1 VKLIGEWTFAV
12 MRQGAGMRLDHVI
25 YGTADLD
32 VAQKRIEAELGLE
45 VLPGGHHVGQGSHN
59 RIVPL
64 GDGYLELM
72 AIDDPEEAAGSPFGQ
87 VLLEV
92 LAVERLVGYAVQ
104 VEDIHAV
111 AARLGTP
118 LLTVRRD
125 ALEAS
130 VTGVR
135 EALREPTLPFFIGSN
150 HRGPRPGGGGTAGG
164 LTWIE
169 VAGDEQRLR
178 EWLGGAELDVRVVA
192 GEPAVR
198 AIGIGDRE
206 FRPA

>member
-1 VKLIGEWTFAV
+1 MAP
-12 MRQGAGMRLDHVI
+12 MRLDHVI

-32 VAQKRIEAELGLE
+32 AAQRRIESELGLE

-72 AIDDPEEAAGSPFGQ
+72 AIDDPAEAATNPFGQ

-92 LAVERLVGYAVQ
+92 LAAERLVGWAVL
-104 VEDIHAV
+104 VDDIEAV
-111 AARLGTP
+111 AARNGTP
-118 LLTVRRD
+118 IYTVRRET
-125 ALEAS
+125 LGAS
-130 VTGVR
+130 VTGVQ
-135 EALREPTLPFFIGSN
+135 EALREPTLPFFIGAN
-150 HRGPRPGGGGTAGG
+150 ERGTRPGAARDAGG

-169 VAGDEQRLR
+169 VAGDATRLR
-178 EWLGGAELDVRVVA
+178 EWLGGAELPVHVVA
-192 GEPAVR
+192 GSPAVR
-198 AIGIGDRE
+198 AIGIGERE

>member
-1 VKLIGEWTFAV
+1 
-12 MRQGAGMRLDHVI
+12 MRLDHVI

-32 VAQKRIEAELGLE
+32 VAQRRIESELGLE
-45 VLPGGHHVGQGSHN
+45 VLPGGRHVGQGSHN

-72 AIDDPEEAAGSPFGQ
+72 AIHDPEEAATNPFGE

-92 LAVERLVGYAVQ
+92 LPVERLVGWAVL
-104 VEDIHAV
+104 VDDIDAV
-111 AARLGTP
+111 AQRLGTP

-125 ALEAS
+125 TLGAS
-130 VTGVR
+130 VTGVQ
-135 EALREPTLPFFIGSN
+135 EGLREPTLPFFIGAN
-150 HRGPRPGGGGTAGG
+150 ARGARPGELRDAGG

-169 VAGDEQRLR
+169 VAGDAARLR
-178 EWLGGAELDVRVVA
+178 DWLGGAELDVRVVA

-206 FRPA
+206 FRPT

>member
-1 VKLIGEWTFAV
+1 
-12 MRQGAGMRLDHVI
+12 MRLDHVI

-32 VAQKRIEAELGLE
+32 VAQKRVEDELGLE

-72 AIDDPEEAAGSPFGQ
+72 AIHDPEEAATNPFGEI
-87 VLLEV
+87 LLEV
-92 LAVERLVGYAVQ
+92 LPVERLVGWAVLID
-104 VEDIHAV
+104 DIDAV
-111 AARLGTP
+111 AQRLGTP

-125 ALEAS
+125 TLGAS
-130 VTGVR
+130 VTGVQ
-135 EALREPTLPFFIGSN
+135 EALREPTLPFFIGAN
-150 HRGPRPGGGGTAGG
+150 ARGARPGELRDAGG
-164 LTWIE
+164 LRWIE
-169 VAGDEQRLR
+169 VAGDAARLR
-178 EWLGGAELDVRVVA
+178 DWLGGAELDVRVVA

>member
-1 VKLIGEWTFAV
+1 
-12 MRQGAGMRLDHVI
+12 MRLDHVI

-32 VAQKRIEAELGLE
+32 VAQHRIEAELGLE

-72 AIDDPEEAAGSPFGQ
+72 AIDDPAEAATNPFGQ

-92 LAVERLVGYAVQ
+92 LPVERLVGWAVLAD
-104 VEDIHAV
+104 DIHAV
-111 AARLGTP
+111 AQRNGTP
-118 LLTVRRD
+118 ILTVRRD
-125 ALEAS
+125 TLGAH
-130 VTGVR
+130 VTGVQ
-135 EALREPTLPFFIGSN
+135 EALREPTLPFFIGAN
-150 HRGPRPGGGGTAGG
+150 ERGGRPGEARDAGG

-169 VAGDEQRLR
+169 VAGDEARLR
-178 EWLGGAELDVRVVA
+178 EWLGGADLPVRVVA
-192 GEPAVR
+192 GDPAVR

>member
-1 VKLIGEWTFAV
+1 
-12 MRQGAGMRLDHVI
+12 MRLDHVI

-32 VAQKRIEAELGLE
+32 VAQARIERELGLD
-45 VLPGGHHVGQGSHN
+45 VLPGGRHVGQGSHN

-72 AIDDPEEAAGSPFGQ
+72 AIHDPDEAATNRFGQ

-92 LAVERLVGYAVQ
+92 LAVERLVGWAVL
-104 VEDIHAV
+104 VEDIEAV
-111 AARLGTP
+111 AERNGTP
-118 LLTVRRD
+118 ILTVRRET
-125 ALEAS
+125 LGAS
-130 VTGVR
+130 VTGVQ
-135 EALREPTLPFFIGSN
+135 EALREPTLPFFIGGN
-150 HRGPRPGGGGTAGG
+150 ECGPRPGQARDAGG

-169 VAGDEQRLR
+169 VAGDAGRLR
-178 EWLGGAELDVRVVA
+178 DWVGGAELPVRVVA

>member
-1 VKLIGEWTFAV
+1 
-12 MRQGAGMRLDHVI
+12 MRLDHVI

-32 VAQKRIEAELGLE
+32 VAQRRIETELGLD

-72 AIDDPEEAAGSPFGQ
+72 AIHDPEEAATNTFGE

-92 LAVERLVGYAVQ
+92 LPVERLVGWAVL
-104 VEDIHAV
+104 VDDIDAV
-111 AARLGTP
+111 AQRLGTP
-118 LLTVRRD
+118 VLTVRRNT
-125 ALEAS
+125 LGAS
-130 VTGVR
+130 VTGVQ
-135 EALREPTLPFFIGSN
+135 EALREPTLPFFIGAN
-150 HRGPRPGGGGTAGG
+150 ARGARPGELRDAGG

-169 VAGDEQRLR
+169 VAGDAARLR
-178 EWLGGAELDVRVVA
+178 DWVGGAELDVRVVE

-198 AIGIGDRE
+198 ALGIGDRE

>member
-1 VKLIGEWTFAV
+1 
-12 MRQGAGMRLDHVI
+12 MRLDHVI

-32 VAQKRIEAELGLE
+32 VAQRRIERELGLE
-45 VLPGGHHVGQGSHN
+45 VLPGGRHVGQGSHN

-72 AIDDPEEAAGSPFGQ
+72 AIHDPEEAATNPFGE

-92 LAVERLVGYAVQ
+92 LPVERLVGWAVL
-104 VEDIHAV
+104 VDDIDAV
-111 AARLGTP
+111 AQRLGTP

-125 ALEAS
+125 TLGAS
-130 VTGVR
+130 VTGVQ
-135 EALREPTLPFFIGSN
+135 EALREPTLPFFIGAN
-150 HRGPRPGGGGTAGG
+150 ARGSRPGELRDAGG

-169 VAGDEQRLR
+169 VAGDAARLR
-178 EWLGGAELDVRVVA
+178 DWVGGAELDVRVVE

-198 AIGIGDRE
+198 ALGIGDRE

>member
-1 VKLIGEWTFAV
+1 
-12 MRQGAGMRLDHVI
+12 MRLDHVI

-32 VAQKRIEAELGLE
+32 VAQARIERELGLD
-45 VLPGGHHVGQGSHN
+45 VLAGGRHVGQGSHN

-72 AIDDPEEAAGSPFGQ
+72 AIHDPEEAATNPFGQ

-92 LAVERLVGYAVQ
+92 LAVERLVGWAVL
-104 VEDIHAV
+104 VEDIEAV
-111 AARLGTP
+111 AERTGTP
-118 LLTVRRD
+118 IYTVRRET
-125 ALEAS
+125 LGAS
-130 VTGVR
+130 VTGVQ

-150 HRGPRPGGGGTAGG
+150 NRGPRPGDGGTAGG

-169 VAGDEQRLR
+169 VAGDERRLR
-178 EWLGGAELDVRVVA
+178 DWLGGAELPVRVVA

-206 FRPA
+206 FRPG

>member
-1 VKLIGEWTFAV
+1 
-12 MRQGAGMRLDHVI
+12 MRLDHVI

-32 VAQKRIEAELGLE
+32 PAQRRIEAELGLE
-45 VLPGGHHVGQGSHN
+45 VLPGGRHVGQGSHN

-72 AIDDPEEAAGSPFGQ
+72 AIHDPEEAATNPFGE

-92 LAVERLVGYAVQ
+92 LPVERLVGWAVL
-104 VEDIHAV
+104 VEDIDAV
-111 AARLGTP
+111 AQRLGTP

-125 ALEAS
+125 TLGAS
-130 VTGVR
+130 VTGVQ
-135 EALREPTLPFFIGSN
+135 EALREPTLPFFIGAN
-150 HRGPRPGGGGTAGG
+150 ARGARPGELRDAGG

-169 VAGDEQRLR
+169 VAGDAARLR
-178 EWLGGAELDVRVVA
+178 DWLGGAELDVRVVA

-206 FRPA
+206 FRPT

>member
-1 VKLIGEWTFAV
+1 
-12 MRQGAGMRLDHVI
+12 MRLDHVI

-32 VAQKRIEAELGLE
+32 VAQRRIESELGLE
-45 VLPGGHHVGQGSHN
+45 VLPGGRHVGQGSHN

-72 AIDDPEEAAGSPFGQ
+72 AIHDPEEAATNPFGE

-92 LAVERLVGYAVQ
+92 LPVERLVGWAVL
-104 VEDIHAV
+104 VDDIDAV
-111 AARLGTP
+111 AQRLGTP

-125 ALEAS
+125 TLGAS
-130 VTGVR
+130 VTGVQ
-135 EALREPTLPFFIGSN
+135 EALREPTLPFFIGAN
-150 HRGPRPGGGGTAGG
+150 ARGARPGELRDAGG

-169 VAGDEQRLR
+169 VAGDAARLR
-178 EWLGGAELDVRVVA
+178 DWLGGAELDVRVVA

-206 FRPA
+206 FRPT

>member
-1 VKLIGEWTFAV
+1 
-12 MRQGAGMRLDHVI
+12 MRLDHVI

-32 VAQKRIEAELGLE
+32 VAQRRIEAELGLE

-72 AIDDPEEAAGSPFGQ
+72 AIDDREEAATNPFGQ

-92 LAVERLVGYAVQ
+92 LEVEALVAYAVL
-104 VEDIHAV
+104 VDDIHAV
-111 AARLGTP
+111 AERLGTP
-118 LLTVRRD
+118 LLTVKRD
-125 ALEAS
+125 TLEAF
-130 VTGVR
+130 VTGVP
-135 EALREPTLPFFIGSN
+135 EALREPALPFFIGSN
-150 HRGPRPGGGGTAGG
+150 NRGPRPGDGGTAGG

-169 VAGDEQRLR
+169 VAGDERRLR
-178 EWLGGAELDVRVVA
+178 DWLGGAELPVRVVP

>member
-1 VKLIGEWTFAV
+1 
-12 MRQGAGMRLDHVI
+12 MRLDHVI

-32 VAQKRIEAELGLE
+32 VAQRRIESELGLE
-45 VLPGGHHVGQGSHN
+45 VLPGGRHVGQGSHN

-72 AIDDPEEAAGSPFGQ
+72 AIHDPEEAATNPFGE

-92 LAVERLVGYAVQ
+92 LPVERLVGWAVL
-104 VEDIHAV
+104 VEDIDAV
-111 AARLGTP
+111 AQRLGTP

-125 ALEAS
+125 TLGAS
-130 VTGVR
+130 VTGVQ
-135 EALREPTLPFFIGSN
+135 EALREPTLPFFI
-150 HRGPRPGGGGTAGG
+150 
-164 LTWIE
+164 
-169 VAGDEQRLR
+169 
-178 EWLGGAELDVRVVA
+178 GAELDVRVVA

-206 FRPA
+206 FRPT

>member
-1 VKLIGEWTFAV
+1 
-12 MRQGAGMRLDHVI
+12 MRLDHVI

-32 VAQKRIEAELGLE
+32 VAQRRIESELGLE
-45 VLPGGHHVGQGSHN
+45 VLPGGRHVGQGSHN

-72 AIDDPEEAAGSPFGQ
+72 AIHDPEEAATNPFGE

-92 LAVERLVGYAVQ
+92 LPVERLVGWAVL
-104 VEDIHAV
+104 VEDIDAV
-111 AARLGTP
+111 AQRLGTP

-125 ALEAS
+125 TLGAS
-130 VTGVR
+130 VTGVQ
-135 EALREPTLPFFIGSN
+135 EGLREPTLPFFIGAN
-150 HRGPRPGGGGTAGG
+150 ARGARPGELRDAGG

-169 VAGDEQRLR
+169 VAGDAARLR
-178 EWLGGAELDVRVVA
+178 DWLGGAELDVRVVA

-206 FRPA
+206 FRPT

>member
-1 VKLIGEWTFAV
+1 
-12 MRQGAGMRLDHVI
+12 MRLDHVI

-64 GDGYLELM
+64 GGGYLELM
-72 AIDDPEEAAGSPFGQ
+72 AIDDREEAATNPFGQ

-92 LAVERLVGYAVQ
+92 LAVEGLVGYAVQ
-104 VEDIHAV
+104 VDDIQAV
-111 AARLGTP
+111 AQRLGT
-118 LLTVRRD
+118 LLFTVKRD
-125 ALEAS
+125 TLGAY
-130 VTGVR
+130 VTGVA

-150 HRGPRPGGGGTAGG
+150 RRGAGPGDAGDAGG

-169 VAGDEQRLR
+169 VAGDEARLR
-178 EWLGGAELDVRVVA
+178 DWLGGAELPVRVVA

-206 FRPA
+206 FRPR

>member
-1 VKLIGEWTFAV
+1 
-12 MRQGAGMRLDHVI
+12 MRLDHVI

-32 VAQKRIEAELGLE
+32 VAQRRIETDLGLE

-72 AIDDPEEAAGSPFGQ
+72 AIDDPEEAATNPFGQ
-87 VLLEV
+87 ILLEV
-92 LAVERLVGYAVQ
+92 LAVERLVAWAVL
-104 VEDIHAV
+104 VDDIQAV
-111 AARLGTP
+111 SERNGTP
-118 LLTVRRD
+118 ILTVRRD
-125 ALEAS
+125 TLSAS
-130 VTGVR
+130 VTGVQ
-135 EALREPTLPFFIGSN
+135 EALREPTLPFFIGAN
-150 HRGPRPGGGGTAGG
+150 ARGTRPGEARAAGG

-169 VAGDEQRLR
+169 VAGDAARLR
-178 EWLGGAELDVRVVA
+178 DWTGGAELPVRVFA

>member
-1 VKLIGEWTFAV
+1 
-12 MRQGAGMRLDHVI
+12 MRLDHVI

-32 VAQKRIEAELGLE
+32 IAQQRIESELDLE
-45 VLPGGHHVGQGSHN
+45 VLPGGRHVGQGSHN

-72 AIDDPEEAAGSPFGQ
+72 AIHDPEEAAANPFGE

-92 LAVERLVGYAVQ
+92 LPVERLVGWAVL
-104 VEDIHAV
+104 VDDIHAV
-111 AARLGTP
+111 AERLGTP

-125 ALEAS
+125 TLGAS
-130 VTGVR
+130 VTGVQ
-135 EALREPTLPFFIGSN
+135 EALREPTLPFFIGAN
-150 HRGPRPGGGGTAGG
+150 DRGPRPGELRDAGG
-164 LTWIE
+164 LKWIE
-169 VAGDEQRLR
+169 VAGDEARLR
-178 EWLGGAELDVRVVA
+178 DWIGGAEFDVRVVA

-206 FRPA
+206 FRPT

>member
-1 VKLIGEWTFAV
+1 
-12 MRQGAGMRLDHVI
+12 MRLDHVI

-32 VAQKRIEAELGLE
+32 VAQRRIESELGLE
-45 VLPGGHHVGQGSHN
+45 VFPGGRHVGQGSHN

-72 AIDDPEEAAGSPFGQ
+72 AIHDPEEAAANPFGE

-92 LAVERLVGYAVQ
+92 LPVERLVGWAVL
-104 VEDIHAV
+104 VDDIHAV
-111 AARLGTP
+111 AERLGTP

-125 ALEAS
+125 TLGAS
-130 VTGVR
+130 VTGVQ
-135 EALREPTLPFFIGSN
+135 EALREPTLPFFIGAN
-150 HRGPRPGGGGTAGG
+150 DRGPRPGELRDAGG
-164 LTWIE
+164 LKWIE
-169 VAGDEQRLR
+169 VAGDESRLR
-178 EWLGGAELDVRVVA
+178 DWIGGAELDVRVVA

-206 FRPA
+206 FRPT

>member
-1 VKLIGEWTFAV
+1 
-12 MRQGAGMRLDHVI
+12 MRLDHVI

-32 VAQKRIEAELGLE
+32 VAQRRIESELGLE
-45 VLPGGHHVGQGSHN
+45 VLPGGRHVGQGSHN

-72 AIDDPEEAAGSPFGQ
+72 AIHDPEEAATNPFGE

-92 LAVERLVGYAVQ
+92 LPVERLVGWAVL
-104 VEDIHAV
+104 VEDIDAV
-111 AARLGTP
+111 AQRLGTP

-125 ALEAS
+125 TLGAS
-130 VTGVR
+130 VTGVQ
-135 EALREPTLPFFIGSN
+135 EALREPTLPFFIGAN
-150 HRGPRPGGGGTAGG
+150 ARGARPGELRDAGG

-169 VAGDEQRLR
+169 VAGDAARLHD
-178 EWLGGAELDVRVVA
+178 WLGGAELDVRVVA

-198 AIGIGDRE
+198 ALGIGDRE

>member
-1 VKLIGEWTFAV
+1 
-12 MRQGAGMRLDHVI
+12 MRLDHVI

-32 VAQKRIEAELGLE
+32 VAQKRIEAELGLD
-45 VLPGGHHVGQGSHN
+45 VLPGGHHVGQGSRN

-64 GDGYLELM
+64 GGGYLELM
-72 AIDDPEEAAGSPFGQ
+72 AIDDREEAATNPFGQ

-92 LAVERLVGYAVQ
+92 LEIEGLVAYAVQ
-104 VEDIHAV
+104 VEDIEG
-111 AARLGTP
+111 AAERLGT
-118 LLTVRRD
+118 LLFTVKRD
-125 ALEAS
+125 TLGAY
-130 VTGVR
+130 VTGVP

-150 HRGPRPGGGGTAGG
+150 ERGPRPGDAGDAGG

-169 VAGDEQRLR
+169 VAGDEARLR
-178 EWLGGAELDVRVVA
+178 DWLGGAELPVRVVE

-206 FRPA
+206 FRPV